1 MGLGV
6 PCIGLGCYRQIH
18 KLYEELGRSDECIDV
33 SKPGFAGP
41 LGARISQTLH
51 ASGSIHAKTQ
61 AQVLGQRRILK
72 THTQDWAHK
81 KFLVGLECQMP
92 SGEFLSVRFD
102 RLLTI
107 GTTFTL
113 ACK

>member
-61 AQVLGQRRILK
+61 AQVLGQRRDFEK
-72 THTQDWAHK
+72 PTQRLGAQ

-92 SGEFLSVRFD
+92 SGEFCRCVL
-102 RLLTI
+102 I
-107 GTTFTL
+107 GY
-113 ACK
+113 